1 MNPPQFNY
9 IHHIDKILREIIFSF
24 KTKFLSIMQNYKSL
38 SLASLC
44 LILSCFIFS
53 CRNNDPEVNTVT
65 EESTPLALKVEVS
78 TASPQ
83 TIALGKMLFWDP
95 ILSGNKDVACAT
107 CHHPANGYA
116 DNLDLSIGLGGV
128 GLGANR
134 HFLNPRTGVFVKRN
148 SQTILNTAFNGMD
161 VNGNYD
167 PVNAPMFWDS
177 RVKSLEN
184 QSLEP
189 IKTLEEMRG
198 TKFTETTALDS
209 VVARLK
215 NIPEYQLLFKNAFGG
230 TQAITASNMSIA
242 IATFERTLTANNSPF
257 DRFKRGEKTAMNALE
272 IQGMNAFQTVGC
284 AGCHT
289 GSMFSDYQLHVLS
302 VPDNAKL
309 AQSDAGANGTYSFRT
324 ASLRNLKVTAPYM
337 HSGVFSTL
345 DDILRFYGNI
355 AGGNSQNPN
364 VNIRQV
370 DAKIRNVRIQNNQ
383 AALIAFIN
391 TLSDDNFDKTVP
403 TTVPS
408 KLNPGGNIK

>member
-1 MNPPQFNY
+1 MKNHQS
-9 IHHIDKILREIIFSF
+9 L
-24 KTKFLSIMQNYKSL
+24 FLVF
-38 SLASLC
+38 LC
-44 LILSCFIFS
+44 LISSSFIFS
-53 CRNNDPEVNTVT
+53 CKNNDPEVTTVA
-65 EESTPLALKVEVS
+65 EEITPSALKAEIT

-116 DNLDLSIGLGGV
+116 DNLDISIGVGGV
-128 GLGANR
+128 GLGGNR

-148 SQTILNTAFNGMD
+148 SQTLLNTAFNGMD
-161 VNGNYD
+161 INGNYD

-198 TKFTETTALDS
+198 TRFSETSALDS
-209 VVARLK
+209 VMVRLK

-230 TQAITASNMSIA
+230 TQAITTSNMSIA
-242 IATFERTLTANNSPF
+242 IAAFERTLTANNSPF
-257 DRFKRGEKTAMNALE
+257 DRYRRGEKTAMNALE

-309 AQSDAGANGTYSFRT
+309 TTSDAGANGTYSFRT
-324 ASLRNLKVTAPYM
+324 PSLRNLKVTAPYM

-345 DDILRFYGNI
+345 DDILRFYGRI

-370 DAKIRNVRIQNNQ
+370 DAKIRNVRIQNNT
-383 AALIAFIN
+383 ASIIAFIN
-391 TLSDDNFDKTVP
+391 TLSDDNFDKTIP

>member
-1 MNPPQFNY
+1 MKN
-9 IHHIDKILREIIFSF
+9 H
-24 KTKFLSIMQNYKSL
+24 KSL
-38 SLASLC
+38 FLALLC
-44 LILSCFIFS
+44 LISSSCFIFS
-53 CRNNDPEVNTVT
+53 CKNNDPEISTAT
-65 EESTPLALKVEVS
+65 EESIPLALKVEVS
-78 TASPQ
+78 TANPQ

-167 PVNAPMFWDS
+167 PLNAPMFWDS

-184 QSLEP
+184 QSVEP

-198 TKFTETTALDS
+198 AKFTEINALDS

-257 DRFKRGEKTAMNALE
+257 DRYKRGEKTAMNALE

-284 AGCHT
+284 AGCHR

-309 AQSDAGANGTYSFRT
+309 AQSDAGANGTYGFRT
-324 ASLRNLKVTAPYM
+324 ASLRNLKATAPYM

-403 TTVPS
+403 ATVPS